1 MLARDGIQARLA
13 SAESERRS
21 PPPARLPT
29 RPKADHTPA
38 RTAMLQRLGATRLF
52 AAGDRAGVLRSAQ
65 ARSGRPFRLDV
76 RQRVVVKALV
86 SRHLGKGFERGAPLA
101 AHVAYLGRTGAGQDG
116 ARPDF
121 FDRGPDEVDAV
132 ATTREWNQDRHHFR
146 FIISPEHGD
155 RIADLRRFTR
165 ETLRRV
171 GEDLGEPA
179 LAWIATCHHDTDQPH
194 THVLIRGRRSSGRDL
209 VMPRS
214 YIGYG
219 FRARAQEV
227 AHELLGDLSR
237 NEAERRIWRET
248 QADRFTGFD
257 RRLLQAADADLE
269 VEDGVGGTDAWSA
282 LLRGRLRHLEA
293 LGLATRRGH
302 RFRLHDGLE
311 RELRGLQL
319 RRDVIRTLQ
328 QRRLDMGRQP
338 AELGDA
344 PVKGRVVKAGHFD
357 ELGGSSWVIVRDAEG
372 LEHFA
377 RLRFGQSAPGIG
389 RSIELVPTP
398 RGAQLRGPSR
408 ASDLGR

>member
-13 SAESERRS
+13 IAEGERR
-21 PPPARLPT
+21 PPRPARLPT
-29 RPKADHTPA
+29 RLKANRAPA
-38 RTAMLQRLGATRLF
+38 RSAILQRLAATRLF

-86 SRHLGKGFERGAPLA
+86 SRHLGKGFERGTALA
-101 AHVAYLGRTGAGQDG
+101 AHVAYLGRAGAGQDG

-121 FDRGPDEVDAV
+121 FDRASDEVDEA
-132 ATTREWNQDRHHFR
+132 AATREWGQDRHHFR

-179 LAWIATCHHDTDQPH
+179 LQWIATCHHDTNQPH
-194 THVLIRGRRSSGRDL
+194 AHVLIRGRRSSGRDL
-209 VMPRS
+209 VLPRS

-237 NEAERRIWRET
+237 SEAERRIWRET
-248 QADRFTGFD
+248 QADLFTGFD
-257 RRLLQAADADLE
+257 RRLLQAADANLE
-269 VEDGVGGTDAWSA
+269 VGDGVGGTDAWSA

-293 LGLATRRGH
+293 FGLATRRGH
-302 RFRLHDGLE
+302 RFRLHDDLE
-311 RELRGLQL
+311 RELRALQL
-319 RRDVIRTLQ
+319 RSDMIRTLQ
-328 QRRLDMGRQP
+328 QRRLDAGRQA

-344 PVKGRVVKAGHFD
+344 PINGRVVKAGHFD
-357 ELGGSSWVIVRDAEG
+357 ELGGSSWVIVRDGEG
-372 LEHFA
+372 REHFA
-377 RLRFGQSAPGIG
+377 RLKFGQQAPALG
-389 RSIELVPTP
+389 RAVELVPTAQ
-398 RGAQLRGPSR
+398 GAQIKGSARSAGLDR
-408 ASDLGR
+408 